1 MYVRAYLFPL
11 CRGIRGGLIVE
22 GMEIGLAQELAWM
35 EGEVAGQTATMGI
48 EDVLETV
55 APFPGEELV
64 VVALAGEAEEAN
76 ADDLADSLRRLGVED
91 VIAAPD
97 ERILDDVDHTLLTSG
112 LGHSTDGARAASCCL
127 GQVVH

>member
-1 MYVRAYLFPL
+1 MLWVELF
-11 CRGIRGGLIVE
+11 LIVE
-22 GMEIGLAQELAWM
+22 GVEIGLAQDLAM
-35 EGEVAGQTATMGI
+35 TEDEVLSQTATMGI

-64 VVALAGEAEEAN
+64 VVALAGEAEEAD
-76 ADDLADSLRRLGVED
+76 ADDFANCLRGRSVED

-97 ERILDDVDHTLLTSG
+97 ERILDDVDHTLLTGS

>member
-1 MYVRAYLFPL
+1 MLWVRPF
-11 CRGIRGGLIVE
+11 LIIE
-22 GMEIGLAQELAWM
+22 GMEIGLAQNLTGM
-35 EGEVAGQTATMGI
+35 EGEVAGQTAMMGK

-55 APFPGEELV
+55 VPFPGEELV
-64 VVALAGEAEEAN
+64 VVALAGESEEAD
-76 ADDLADSLRRLGVED
+76 ADELANCLRGRSVED

-97 ERILDDVDHTLLTSG
+97 ERILDDTDHTPLTGS